1 MPTIRQASATAY
13 MYLYQKAAQRHAC
26 ERLIAGMAGDTPG
39 IWGAAIL
46 AWGAGHFANSS
57 QMRQRLVNPCFV

>member
-1 MPTIRQASATAY
+1 MPTTRQASTTAY

-46 AWGAGHFANSS
+46 AWGAGHFANS
-57 QMRQRLVNPCFV
+57 